1 MAENRIPRLS
11 GAGRV
16 LSVRSARQLES
27 KVVKKFRWE
36 ALLIRVLFIA
46 LIGGLAAVTHPF
58 RLSPPAA
65 AASGILV
72 AAIAFL
78 VEMRLRR
85 ASLKALIGGSCGV
98 LAGTGIGLLFAFV
111 LNQSVLLQ
119 GPTLQFLRLA
129 IPLLGAYMGVL
140 VGVAKAHLIPFDLLG
155 LHADRSGPSSH
166 PKVLDTSVLIDGR
179 IADIAESGFL
189 DGHLIIPE
197 FVLHELQLVA
207 DSADSAKRNRGRR
220 GLDVVQRLQS
230 VPSLQVEVSG
240 QDFPGMREVD
250 LKLIEY
256 GKQHSAKIVTN
267 DFNLNKLAQVQGVQ
281 VLNINELANALK
293 PIVLPGETMRV
304 FISKEGKE
312 YNQGVAYLDDGTM
325 VVVDNARR
333 LISKTID
340 ITVTSVLQTTAGK
353 MIFGKHDDRHSGA
366 EPRVAASA
374 GSGAG

>member
-1 MAENRIPRLS
+1 M
-11 GAGRV
+11 
-16 LSVRSARQLES
+16 
-27 KVVKKFRWE
+27 KKFRWE
-36 ALLIRVLFIA
+36 ALLIRVLFVA

-85 ASLKALIGGSCGV
+85 ASLKALIGGSAGT
-98 LAGTGIGLLFAFV
+98 LIGTGIGLLFSFV
-111 LNQSVLLQ
+111 LNQAALLQ

-155 LHADRSGPSSH
+155 LNADRGSPSSH
-166 PKVLDTSVLIDGR
+166 PKVLDTSVLINGR

-189 DGHLIIPE
+189 DGHLIVPE

-230 VPSLQVEVSG
+230 IPALQMEVSN
-240 QDFPGMREVD
+240 QDFPGLRDVD

-267 DFNLNKLAQVQGVQ
+267 DFNIEQIG
-281 VLNINELANALK
+281 
-293 PIVLPGETMRV
+293 
-304 FISKEGKE
+304 S
-312 YNQGVAYLDDGTM
+312 
-325 VVVDNARR
+325 
-333 LISKTID
+333 
-340 ITVTSVLQTTAGK
+340 
-353 MIFGKHDDRHSGA
+353 
-366 EPRVAASA
+366 SA
-374 GSGAG
+374 GRAGSEYQ